1 MAEPWPPC
9 IKSKHLQ
16 GHAVPCLPAAH
27 AASTAKSRLPLIIPL
42 EQQTWHLNRPFYSI
56 FYDTRLPDML
66 AKRHEAALA
75 LHWTFSCISIF
86 IMAARLL
93 WRRRVR
99 QSYNSG
105 DYLTVL
111 AISLVLVRLA
121 LDHVVLVWGTA
132 NMPPEFR
139 EEHTFT
145 SEEIDQRIIGSQLD
159 LANRIN
165 YSTYLWTQKL
175 VLFDLLR
182 RLIQDLPF
190 HDLVSRTYVLAFT
203 SSYIAVLVTTLAEC
217 SPIKLNWQVFPDPG
231 DCIEAQLS
239 LLTLGILNIVTD
251 VMLLILPIPIL
262 AMLRVSWRRKA
273 QLYGLF
279 AIGTLIVVITVVRLP
294 INAAHKHSNA
304 NRCAW
309 LSAELF
315 TVTVAVNAP
324 ALYGLW
330 NLSRRQRLQSC
341 GMNQGHN
348 IPRNLQLG
356 SVITTIGGTE
366 TYKMAKRREPP
377 GCIVQTTE
385 VVISHAP
392 DGEAMKSKEQS
403 PLSVILDGAS
413 SHSTQTDAW
422 DV

>member
-1 MAEPWPPC
+1 M
-9 IKSKHLQ
+9 
-16 GHAVPCLPAAH
+16 
-27 AASTAKSRLPLIIPL
+27 
-42 EQQTWHLNRPFYSI
+42 
-56 FYDTRLPDML
+56 
-66 AKRHEAALA
+66 
-75 LHWTFSCISIF
+75 
-86 IMAARLL
+86 
-93 WRRRVR
+93 
-99 QSYNSG
+99 
-105 DYLTVL
+105 
-111 AISLVLVRLA
+111 
-121 LDHVVLVWGTA
+121 
-132 NMPPEFR
+132 
-139 EEHTFT
+139 
-145 SEEIDQRIIGSQLD
+145 
-159 LANRIN
+159 
-165 YSTYLWTQKL
+165 
-175 VLFDLLR
+175 
-182 RLIQDLPF
+182 
-190 HDLVSRTYVLAFT
+190 LAFT

-217 SPIKLNWQVFPDPG
+217 SPIKLNWQVFPDPGELPSTAPHSARASSFRTGCYSLTFRPDLPPG

-304 NRCAW
+304 HRCAW